1 MKNWVIGTISHSSF
15 AISAIEKPFKSDN
28 NTDKTREN
36 IENQLVNKTEKDIQ
50 KEEFS
55 KLSEILIN
63 ATVLKFEEL
72 LPASYV
78 AKIYEDNAWKK

>member
-1 MKNWVIGTISHSSF
+1 MKNWVIGTISHSNF
-15 AISAIEKPFKSDN
+15 AVSAIEKPFKSDN
-28 NTDKTREN
+28 NTDRMRDN
-36 IENQLVNKTEKDIQ
+36 IESQTINIIEEDLQ

>member
-1 MKNWVIGTISHSSF
+1 
-15 AISAIEKPFKSDN
+15 
-28 NTDKTREN
+28 
-36 IENQLVNKTEKDIQ
+36 VNKREKDIQ

-63 ATVLKFEEL
+63 ATVSKVEEL

-78 AKIYEDNAWKK
+78 AKIYEDNA